1 MRPVQIGAADSAGLH
16 LENQVIGPR
25 FRICDLFYRK
35 RNPGFC
41 EHCRFHDQLGIAV
54 KLNNIAIGELV
65 LGANLL
71 SCELAP
77 APESGKLE
85 RLCNILV
92 YQLGNV
98 KHTGTLADGK
108 GAAQI
113 S

>member
-1 MRPVQIGAADSAGLH
+1 M
-16 LENQVIGPR
+16 
-25 FRICDLFYRK
+25 
-35 RNPGFC
+35 
-41 EHCRFHDQLGIAV
+41 

-92 YQLGNV
+92 HQLGNV
-98 KHTGTLADGK
+98 EHTGTLPDGE
-108 GAAQI
+108 GAVQI